1 MKCGLR
7 NKDGPI
13 FRFQFTSVS
22 FYTHYLGHS
31 STSSEYCAFYTM
43 KPDVQYQIFRVRGL
57 CAKQRKTNKGIELI
71 LILTI
76 FNSRKTEPF
85 LYKRSTSMTR
95 SLHFI
100 TYTGIQL
107 RESQGNWFSVS
118 GFLWFCCK
126 TRGRSRCKRVFLYG
140 RVSTGGWRRQ
150 SQIFHLRESR
160 LPAFEGRETYLLLNL
175 SIRLGYLVIFES
187 GSQLQKVEFLCL

>member
-95 SLHFI
+95 SLHFYHLYR
-100 TYTGIQL
+100 YTTAEEPMEMVFGL
-107 RESQGNWFSVS
+107 R
-118 GFLWFCCK
+118 
-126 TRGRSRCKRVFLYG
+126 
-140 RVSTGGWRRQ
+140 
-150 SQIFHLRESR
+150 I
-160 LPAFEGRETYLLLNL
+160 PAILL
-175 SIRLGYLVIFES
+175 
-187 GSQLQKVEFLCL
+187 